1 MRRFFRLI
9 LLGCWG
15 ITPAAAGPLL
25 DASRADQD
33 ARIARLIAGG
43 ADVHQRGLHGDTA
56 LHWAAF
62 HGRETIVAQLI
73 ASGADVDAAVD
84 NGSTPLHQAAYRGH
98 TGVVELLIVHGAELN
113 RRTRSGVT
121 PLGWAKRNGHSAVT
135 QMLVAHGARDGAAP
149 AKNSALAH
157 RQTDHAS
164 RRRTDDPLP
173 DAVVFAAMSYL
184 PSFKGTSAPVSD
196 TAEPESF
203 VTGGPAE
210 LPQRLAGFRI
220 QLSAMRSEARA
231 REMWQQYVTR
241 HPAILGSLQLSV
253 EPARVNGVSFY
264 RVQGG
269 PLTEVAARS
278 ICDELTRDKQAC
290 MVVGV
295 PAVASR

>member
-15 ITPAAAGPLL
+15 IMPAAAGPLL
-25 DASRADQD
+25 EASRADQD

-56 LHWAAF
+56 LHWTAF

-121 PLGWAKRNGHSAVT
+121 PLGWAKRNGHSAVM
-135 QMLVAHGARDGAAP
+135 QILVAHGARDGAAP

-157 RQTDHAS
+157 RQTDDAS
-164 RRRTDDPLP
+164 RRRIDDALP

-184 PSFKGTSAPVSD
+184 PSFKGTSAPASD
-196 TAEPESF
+196 TAEPGSPIAW
-203 VTGGPAE
+203 PAE
-210 LPQRLAGFRI
+210 RPQQVAGFRI
-220 QLSAMRSEARA
+220 QLVAMSSEARA
-231 REMWQQYVTR
+231 REMWQQYLAR
-241 HPAILGSLQLSV
+241 HTAILGNLQLSV
-253 EPARVNGVSFY
+253 EPAHVNGTSFY

-278 ICDELTRDKQAC
+278 VCDELTHHKQAC

>member
-1 MRRFFRLI
+1 M
-9 LLGCWG
+9 
-15 ITPAAAGPLL
+15 PASAGPLL
-25 DASRADQD
+25 EASRADQD

-164 RRRTDDPLP
+164 RRTDDALP
-173 DAVVFAAMSYL
+173 NAVVFAAMSYL
-184 PSFKGTSAPVSD
+184 PSFKGTSAPASD
-196 TAEPESF
+196 TAEPGSS
-203 VTGGPAE
+203 VAGGPAE

-231 REMWQQYVTR
+231 REMWQQYGTR
-241 HPAILGSLQLSV
+241 HPAILGNLQLSV

-264 RVQGG
+264 RIQGG
-269 PLTEVAARS
+269 PLTQAAARS
-278 ICDELTRDKQAC
+278 ICDELMRDRQAC